1 MEVEKNNPVNEVSK
15 ELAKHL
21 YVYENSIEVIKDIH
35 NGIENVTVQME
46 DTKKSLGQVRFDAET
61 RSEVASKELYE
72 AAHYLDSLYDKIDAL
87 ERFINIVKEN
97 VNEVTDRVETAEG
110 FLTNP
115 INRVLDTIKL
125 STAKSIDSE
134 ELRLP
139 PMKPLNIYHTSDY
152 FPSSPGN
159 E

>member
-1 MEVEKNNPVNEVSK
+1 MEDEKNDTLEEVSQ

-21 YVYENSIEVIKDIH
+21 NVYENNDEVMKDIH

-46 DTKKSLGQVRFDAET
+46 DTKKSLEQVRFNAET
-61 RSEVASKELYE
+61 RSEIASKELYE
-72 AAHYLDSLYDKIDAL
+72 AAHYLDALYDKIDAL

-97 VNEVTDRVETAEG
+97 VNEVTERVEAAEG

-125 STAKSIDSE
+125 NTAKSIDSDD
-134 ELRLP
+134 LRLP

-152 FPSSPGN
+152 FPSN